1 MCGGW
6 QMLGLVKES
15 MDGEFRVGLVP
26 HDVAQIASHFKV
38 LVEEGAGL
46 MSGYSDEAYKRAGAQ
61 IATRKEAWAQ
71 SMVVKCKEPLEEEY
85 ALLREGATL
94 FSYLD
99 LAYNKPLAQ
108 MFVDK
113 KITSICTETLAGA
126 KNNYPVLVP
135 MSVVAGRLAAH
146 LVQHYL
152 LALEHLPGTF
162 GLGVLLGGF
171 VGQVV
176 AKVVV
181 VGGGVVGLEAAKFLS
196 QAGAKVVVL
205 ELDSLKLQNHPY
217 TERYHL
223 EVLAVH
229 EENIKY
235 ALSGAVGL
243 VGAVLVTA
251 TSTPK
256 VILKR
261 HLALMQKGGVVVDV
275 ACDLGGCV
283 ETIKQTSHSAPVY
296 VQEGLIH
303 YGVPNM
309 PGVVAKTSSIAYSQA
324 SLPYL
329 RYFLEHG
336 LKGFLAANTKEVAN
350 TLGSLSAYQ
359 GYLTQEGIAKAFNLP
374 FKDARAVLKSL

>member
-1 MCGGW
+1 
-6 QMLGLVKES
+6 MLGLVKES
-15 MDGEFRVGLVP
+15 MDFEFRVGLVP
-26 HDVAQIASHFKV
+26 HDVAQITPYFKV
-38 LVEEGAGL
+38 VVEEGAGL
-46 MSGYSDEAYKRAGAQ
+46 MSGYSDESYKQAGAK
-61 IATRKEAWAQ
+61 IVRRAEAWAQ
-71 SMVVKCKEPLEEEY
+71 SVVVKCKEPLEHEY
-85 ALLREGATL
+85 ALLTEGATL

-99 LAYNKPLAQ
+99 LAYNKSLAQ
-108 MFVDK
+108 MLIDK
-113 KITSICTETLAGA
+113 KIASLCTETLAGP
-126 KNNYPVLVP
+126 KNNYPVLAP
-135 MSVVAGRLAAH
+135 MSVVAGQLAAH

-152 LALEHLPGTF
+152 LALEHLPGVF
-162 GLGVLLGGF
+162 GLGVLLGGLA
-171 VGQVV
+171 GQAR

-181 VGGGVVGLEAAKFLS
+181 VGGGVVGLEAARFLS
-196 QAGAKVVVL
+196 QAGAHVVVL

-217 TERYHL
+217 KDLYHL

-229 EENIKY
+229 EANIEY

-283 ETIKQTSHSAPVY
+283 ETIRQTSHSQPVY
-296 VQEGLIH
+296 LQEGLLH

-336 LKGFLAANTKEVAN
+336 LKGFLGANAKEVAN
-350 TLGSLSAYQ
+350 TLGALSAYQ
-359 GYLTQEGIAKAFNLP
+359 GYLTKEGIAKAFNLP
-374 FKDARAVLKSL
+374 FMQAHAVLKSLETR

>member
-1 MCGGW
+1 
-6 QMLGLVKES
+6 MLGLVKES
-15 MDGEFRVGLVP
+15 MDFEFRVGLVP
-26 HDVAQIASHFKV
+26 HDVAQLTPHFHV
-38 LVEEGAGL
+38 VVEKGAGL
-46 MSGYSDEAYKRAGAQ
+46 MSGYSDEAYAQAGAK
-61 IATRKEAWAQ
+61 IVGRAEAWAQ
-71 SMVVKCKEPLEEEY
+71 SVVIKCKEPLEHEY
-85 ALLREGATL
+85 ALLQEGATL

-113 KITSICTETLAGA
+113 KILSLCTETLAGP
-126 KNNYPVLVP
+126 KNNYPVLAP
-135 MSVVAGRLAAH
+135 MSVVAGQLAAH
-146 LVQHYL
+146 FMQHYL
-152 LALEHLPGTF
+152 LGLEHLPNVF
-162 GLGVLLGGF
+162 GLGLLLGGLS
-171 VGQVV
+171 GQAK

-196 QAGAKVVVL
+196 LAGARVVVL
-205 ELDSLKLQNHPY
+205 ELDPLKLQEHPY
-217 TERYHL
+217 KQLYHL
-223 EVLAVH
+223 EILAVH
-229 EENIKY
+229 EENIQC

-261 HLALMQKGGVVVDV
+261 HLALMQRGGVVVDV

-283 ETIKQTSHSAPVY
+283 ETIKQTSHSHPVY
-296 VQEGLIH
+296 LQEGLLH

-329 RYFLEHG
+329 RYFLKHG
-336 LKGFLAANTKEVAN
+336 LKGFLSANTKEVAN
-350 TLGSLSAYQ
+350 TLGALSAYD
-359 GYLTQEGIAKAFNLP
+359 GYLAQEGISKAFNLP
-374 FKDARAVLKSL
+374 FKSASAVLNSL